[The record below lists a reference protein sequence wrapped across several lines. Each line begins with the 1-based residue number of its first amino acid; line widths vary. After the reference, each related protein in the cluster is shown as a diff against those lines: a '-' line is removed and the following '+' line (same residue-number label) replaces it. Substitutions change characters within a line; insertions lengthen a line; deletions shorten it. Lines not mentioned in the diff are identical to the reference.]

1 MSPFTDIFRWDK
13 ELVFNGLMT
22 TKQCMFTNNLPKY
35 TTFYRICSVGTSA
48 VNKRH
53 LRLREFDNTKS
64 YFQLIIKITISE
76 KRIIAQL

>member
-1 MSPFTDIFRWDK
+1 
-13 ELVFNGLMT
+13 MT

-53 LRLREFDNTKS
+53 LRLREIDKLSRLFV
-64 YFQLIIKITISE
+64 E
-76 KRIIAQL
+76 